1 MELYAVLDNQEH
13 NQERDHIAA
22 MTEEERLEWA
32 FQESMKVDQ
41 HRRSTRPLN
50 EEIQQRLHRVMFPAD
65 NACAFHC
72 MGLIERKRRN
82 EDNCLSADFS
92 SSSCA
97 VTQTFRETIVA
108 NISRQWEASV
118 DTLPNW
124 MWSHLMIDGSASVGD
139 LAIRGLT
146 VAAVSSME
154 QYKEHMSKQSSFGG
168 WFEFAW
174 FSLATNI
181 TFNMYD
187 EDSCSVICSFYGKA
201 DSNTVTS
208 RYHLCPQNMG
218 THFNIFVETSALQ
231 APTPPSPGRSSESRY
246 SMLGGYGNVDD
257 ADAKSQQTPRL
268 NDLRKK

>member
-41 HRRSTRPLN
+41 HRRSTRP
-50 EEIQQRLHRVMFPAD
+50 
-65 NACAFHC
+65 CAFHC

-154 QYKEHMSKQSSFGG
+154 QYKEHMSKQS
-168 WFEFAW
+168 
-174 FSLATNI
+174 
-181 TFNMYD
+181 
-187 EDSCSVICSFYGKA
+187 
-201 DSNTVTS
+201 
-208 RYHLCPQNMG
+208 H
-218 THFNIFVETSALQ
+218 
-231 APTPPSPGRSSESRY
+231 
-246 SMLGGYGNVDD
+246 
-257 ADAKSQQTPRL
+257 
-268 NDLRKK
+268 

>member
-50 EEIQQRLHRVMFPAD
+50 EENQQHLHRVMFPAD

-72 MGLIERKRRN
+72 MRLIERKRRN

-208 RYHLCPQNMG
+208 TIYAPKTWARIL
-218 THFNIFVETSALQ
+218 IFSLKPLRSKHRRRHHQGVRRSRDTRCWAVT
-231 APTPPSPGRSSESRY
+231 AMWMMPTQKANKHPGL
-246 SMLGGYGNVDD
+246 M
-257 ADAKSQQTPRL
+257 T
-268 NDLRKK
+268 